1 MHKTKKKW
9 GNEGLGLTNS
19 PIIDFLCHM
28 PFLTVTICL
37 LAAYGVLM
45 ALYTRGYWRMRPFAA
60 GSKVPKS
67 KFSVIIPAR
76 NEASN
81 IEDCITGILAQKYP
95 AHLFDIIVVD
105 DFSEDETAQ
114 VVSKIALQHNNVR
127 LLQLKDFTNN
137 ENLIAY
143 KKRAIEIAINEAS
156 GDWIVTTDADC
167 SVTTNWLATYD
178 AYIQEHDCVMM
189 AAPVA
194 YTNTGSLLSIFQV
207 LDFISLQGITAA
219 AVASGSHTLCNGAN
233 LCYSKK
239 AFESVGK
246 FSGIDHLPSGDDML
260 LMHKM
265 KKSYPGKIG
274 YLFAQEAVVT
284 TAPSATLG
292 LFLQQRIRWASKA
305 TGYQDKIIFWILL
318 LVYLVNASLL
328 LYLPIHFLQTGNI
341 YTWLILIGC
350 KTLIEIPFMF
360 ASATFFKQQKLL
372 WWFALMQPFHIV
384 YTLVAGWFGTFG
396 SYKWKGRTVMKQQD
410 DHFFR
415 KLRRNKAASVSLFIV
430 AAAFLMAVFAYFMAP
445 EHSPNANR
453 MIPEIGSM
461 KPGFTIQL
469 LQVKRIGETKQ
480 ISFFEKLIGG
490 EEDVYTFIPITS
502 YTIKGSDI
510 YFQKYIDEGITESGV
525 MQLSL
530 VANNPVITQTYYA
543 GTDKFGRDMLSRLI
557 IGVRVSLGVGL
568 IAVLLSLTIGI
579 LLGALAGFYRG
590 WIDECIMW
598 FINVIWSIPTLLL
611 VFAIT
616 LVLGKGFWQVFIAV
630 GLTMWVNVARLVRGQ
645 VMAIKNREFIE
656 ATRVLGYSDTRTIF
670 IHILP
675 NIIGPILVIAASN
688 FASAIVIE
696 AGLSFL
702 GVGVQPPQPSWGL
715 MIKENYNFIIT
726 HNPALALAPGIAIM
740 ILVLAFNLLGNG
752 LRDAFNVREK

>member
-1 MHKTKKKW
+1 M
-9 GNEGLGLTNS
+9 S
-19 PIIDFLCHM
+19 
-28 PFLTVTICL
+28 FLTVTICL

-45 ALYTRGYWRMRPFAA
+45 ALYTRGYWSMRGFVAS
-60 GSKVPKS
+60 GKS
-67 KFSVIIPAR
+67 PITKFSVIIPAR

-81 IEDCITGILAQKYP
+81 IEACIAGIRAQNYP
-95 AHLFDIIVVD
+95 SHLFEIIVVD

-114 VVSKIALQHNNVR
+114 KVLKIAQQHSNVHLLRLQ
-127 LLQLKDFTNN
+127 DFTKD
-137 ENLIAY
+137 ENLVAY
-143 KKRAIEIAINEAS
+143 KKRAIEIAITQAT
-156 GDWIVTTDADC
+156 GDWMVTTDADC
-167 SVTTNWLATYD
+167 SVTSHWLATYD
-178 AYIQEHDCVMM
+178 AYIQEHDSVMV

-194 YTNTGSLLSIFQV
+194 YTNTRSFLSIFQV

-233 LCYSKK
+233 LCYSKE
-239 AFESVGK
+239 AFERVGK

-274 YLFAQEAVVT
+274 YLYAQDAVVT
-284 TAPSATLG
+284 TAPSDTMG
-292 LFLQQRIRWASKA
+292 LFIQQRIRWASKA
-305 TGYQDKIIFWILL
+305 SGYQDKIIFWILL
-318 LVYLVNASLL
+318 LVYLVNFSLL
-328 LYLPIHFLQTGNI
+328 VYLPINALQKGNI
-341 YTWLILIGC
+341 NNWLILMGC
-350 KTLIEIPFMF
+350 KTLIEIPFMY
-360 ASATFFKQQKLL
+360 ASAKFFKQQKLL

-384 YTLVAGWFGTFG
+384 YTVVAGWFGTFG
-396 SYKWKGRTVMKQQD
+396 SYTWKGRTVMQQQGT
-410 DHFFR
+410 FFR
-415 KLRRNKAASVSLFIV
+415 KLRRNKAASVSLYIV
-430 AAAFLMAVFAYFMAP
+430 TAAFLMAVFAYFIAP

-469 LQVKRIGETKQ
+469 LQVKRTNQ
-480 ISFFEKLIGG
+480 TPNSSFFDRLING

-510 YFQKYIDEGITESGV
+510 HYQKYIDEGITEPGA
-525 MQLSL
+525 MPLSL
-530 VANNPVITQTYYA
+530 VANNPVIKQTYYA

-656 ATRVLGYSDTRTIF
+656 ATSVLGYSDMRTIF

-675 NIIGPILVIAASN
+675 NIIGPVLVIAASN

-740 ILVLAFNLLGNG
+740 MLVLAFNLLGNG